1 MLNRTEKA
9 LNLLHEEGYYVKNLW
24 GLDDVMIKYN
34 CTEEQAWEVLEK
46 TFENEFIN
54 ESIFNVIDINAQ
66 EMNLEIN
73 PKYNQ

>member
-1 MLNRTEKA
+1 
-9 LNLLHEEGYYVKNLW
+9 
-24 GLDDVMIKYN
+24 
-34 CTEEQAWEVLEK
+34 VLEK

-54 ESIFNVIDINAQ
+54 ESIFDVIDINAQ